1 MKKLMVSICISCS
14 LLLLTGCG
22 SYKDTGD
29 PHSLTWEKV
38 EVSAPLN
45 TGYDSDL
52 TTGVVTIHRE
62 EIPQQWERNVSFI
75 NLGAIDTQ
83 QMASV
88 VGFYDAVWN
97 QLNYSWK
104 QESSFSCRDQNKREK
119 PDCAWYTL
127 KYPPFSFSFLSTKE
141 SPSAEVASG
150 ELLLRTKNYTIT
162 VKKYE
167 YSDLKLFE
175 RDIQREFDENSDYCL
190 YTKGATQTMYGIE
203 TETTYPVRLSQG
215 EGQEW
220 IDPSAPSV
228 ESFSGAKMFGWTW
241 GLGKN
246 LNQMFTEGKI
256 IYIPLARKKN
266 GSCMGADR
274 VGHLI
279 LFKDQK
285 VFYTIISDM
294 REDIFIYNGIYE
306 TPFSV
311 DVIE

>member
-1 MKKLMVSICISCS
+1 MKKLIVSICISFA
-14 LLLLTGCG
+14 LLLLTGC
-22 SYKDTGD
+22 SSHKNTDES
-29 PHSLTWEKV
+29 HSLSWERV
-38 EVSAPLN
+38 EVLGSLS
-45 TGYDSDL
+45 TGLDYDL
-52 TTGVVTIHRE
+52 PTERVTIQRA
-62 EIPQQWERNVSFI
+62 EIEQQWARNISFI

-119 PDCAWYTL
+119 PDCSRYAL

-150 ELLLRTKNYTIT
+150 ELFLRTKNYTIT

-175 RDIQREFDENSDYCL
+175 RDIQREFDESSDYCL
-190 YTKGATQTMYGIE
+190 YMNGSTQTMYGME

-246 LNQMFTEGKI
+246 LNQMFTEGEI

-266 GSCMGADR
+266 GSCMGANR

>member
-1 MKKLMVSICISCS
+1 MVGCS
-14 LLLLTGCG
+14 HKQEQGINLDSGHWNMVVSQEVRNTIEERQ
-22 SYKDTGD
+22 D
-29 PHSLTWEKV
+29 PF
-38 EVSAPLN
+38 
-45 TGYDSDL
+45 DSDPIMESEGPTIKNL
-52 TTGVVTIHRE
+52 LIGHWLSGVA
-62 EIPQQWERNVSFI
+62 FI
-75 NLGAIDTQ
+75 DLGSIDTQ

-119 PDCAWYTL
+119 PDCSRYTF

-175 RDIQREFDENSDYCL
+175 RDIQREFDESSDYCL
-190 YTKGATQTMYGIE
+190 YMKGAAQTMYGME

-266 GSCMGADR
+266 GSCIGAGR
-274 VGHLI
+274 VGHLV

>member
-1 MKKLMVSICISCS
+1 MLVLI
-14 LLLLTGCG
+14 GCG
-22 SYKDTGD
+22 SHKDVDGVL
-29 PHSLTWEKV
+29 SLTWEKV
-38 EVSAPLN
+38 EVSASVN
-45 TGYDSDL
+45 TGLESDS
-52 TTGVVTIHRE
+52 TTGEVTIQKAK
-62 EIPQQWERNVSFI
+62 ISQQWQMNVSFTE
-75 NLGAIDTQ
+75 LWPIDTM
-83 QMASV
+83 QMANI
-88 VGFYDAVWN
+88 VGFYDIAWT

-104 QESSFSCRDQNKREK
+104 QESSFSCKDQSKREK
-119 PDCAWYTL
+119 KNCSWYL
-127 KYPPFSFSFLSTKE
+127 FKYKPLSFSFLSTKDA
-141 SPSAEVASG
+141 PSAEVASG

-175 RDIQREFDENSDYCL
+175 RDIQREFDESSDYCL
-190 YTKGATQTMYGIE
+190 YMNGNTQTMYGME

-256 IYIPLARKKN
+256 IYIPLVRKKN
-266 GSCMGADR
+266 GSCMGGDR